1 MEGMEEVGGLFEKGE
16 LFLPQ
21 ILRSAAVME
30 KAVDFLTPLI
40 EAGGTE
46 KNVKGKILMA
56 TVEGDVHDIGKNI
69 VGTVLKCNGFDVVDL
84 GVMVPKDQ
92 ILEAILRHD
101 VDMVTLSGLI
111 TPSLMEMEKVA
122 EMMAEKNMDI
132 PLLIGGAAASELSTA
147 VRIEPKYS
155 GRVIHVTDASG
166 TLPVVS
172 SLMSE
177 KKADFLDE
185 RKKKAEYLRD
195 AYLKNKNKKEMH
207 SLEEARKRKKKLD
220 NAIEYPKEIGKQ
232 FIEIA
237 LEDLE
242 PLIDWDML
250 LHALKSKGNTQE
262 KKVLD
267 ESKEILS
274 KMKDMNIKANCAFGI
289 FNLFKDE
296 DTLIVSGEKD
306 YELPMV
312 RSQIGN
318 ETISMADFF
327 SKEDH
332 IGAFVI
338 SVPEIAGS
346 DDYESIIYQLLGTRL
361 AEAASEWMEK
371 YVNDNIWRVSI
382 RPAIGYPSVPDHS
395 MKKEIFKLVDGEET
409 GAKLSSNYAMTPL
422 SSVCGLYVSNPNSFY
437 FDPGKISYDQLKEL
451 ANLRGLSVDD
461 MNALLG
467 GIV

>member
-1 MEGMEEVGGLFEKGE
+1 
-16 LFLPQ
+16 
-21 ILRSAAVME
+21 
-30 KAVDFLTPLI
+30 
-40 EAGGTE
+40 
-46 KNVKGKILMA
+46 
-56 TVEGDVHDIGKNI
+56 
-69 VGTVLKCNGFDVVDL
+69 
-84 GVMVPKDQ
+84 
-92 ILEAILRHD
+92 
-101 VDMVTLSGLI
+101 
-111 TPSLMEMEKVA
+111 
-122 EMMAEKNMDI
+122 
-132 PLLIGGAAASELSTA
+132 
-147 VRIEPKYS
+147 
-155 GRVIHVTDASG
+155 
-166 TLPVVS
+166 
-172 SLMSE
+172 
-177 KKADFLDE
+177 
-185 RKKKAEYLRD
+185 
-195 AYLKNKNKKEMH
+195 
-207 SLEEARKRKKKLD
+207 
-220 NAIEYPKEIGKQ
+220 
-232 FIEIA
+232 
-237 LEDLE
+237 
-242 PLIDWDML
+242 ML

-274 KMKDMNIKANCAFGI
+274 KMKDMNIKAKCAFGI

-371 YVNDNIWRVSI
+371 YVNDNIWRVNI

-395 MKKEIFKLVDGEET
+395 MKKEIFKLVDGAET